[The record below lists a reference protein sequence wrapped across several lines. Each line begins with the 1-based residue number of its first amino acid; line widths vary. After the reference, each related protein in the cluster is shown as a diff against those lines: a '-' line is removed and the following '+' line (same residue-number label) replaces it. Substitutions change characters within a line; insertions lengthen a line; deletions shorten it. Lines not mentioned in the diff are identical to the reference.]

1 MNLFINASKK
11 SLRLFLS
18 ALILCTLAACG
29 GGNDVASGGASTII
43 TPTTNA
49 ETATTTTSSADVKPS
64 QTDNQAVAAP
74 IGKMEIGKIYCVTCS
89 SCHVP
94 ETVNLSFCPHRTN

>member
-11 SLRLFLS
+11 SLWLFIA

-29 GGNDVASGGASTII
+29 GGNDVASSGASTVIA
-43 TPTTNA
+43 PTTNA
-49 ETATTTTSSADVKPS
+49 ETAATTTSSADAKSS
-64 QTDNQAVAAP
+64 QADDQAVAAP